1 VQSAS
6 QEIIVVL
13 KYYYLN
19 NIYKFTFSFKTMEL
33 TGSHTLN
40 APAQKIWDML
50 MTPDILAKVTPGI
63 SRLELESEGIYKAIA
78 EVKIG
83 PVSGKFEGKAEVA
96 DPIAPQSFTLK
107 VQQNSKIGNV
117 SADIRMVLKPLSDTE
132 TELSFEG
139 KADMSGL
146 LARTGNR
153 VMSGVAGT
161 LTKQFFKNFEEE
173 LSQ

>member
-1 VQSAS
+1 
-6 QEIIVVL
+6 
-13 KYYYLN
+13 
-19 NIYKFTFSFKTMEL
+19 MEL

-96 DPIAPQSFTLK
+96 DPIAPESFTLK

-117 SADIRMVLKPLSDTE
+117 DASIRMVLKSLNDTQ

-139 KADMSGL
+139 SADMSGL

-153 VMSGVAGT
+153 VMSGVAGS

-173 LSQ
+173 LAVSSL